1 MTEEKKAR
9 IAVASTV
16 ASVLLLFVLI
26 VVLVYQMANYSAIR
40 KQRAI
45 LERQKEILEEE
56 ISDKEKEI
64 ANRKTEW
71 QMEMQA
77 RKYGLMFPGDS
88 RFETGND

>member
-1 MTEEKKAR
+1 MTEDKKAR
-9 IAVASTV
+9 ITVAATV
-16 ASVLLLFVLI
+16 ASVLLLFILLVVLI
-26 VVLVYQMANYSAIR
+26 YQMANYSAIR
-40 KQRAI
+40 KQKAI
-45 LERQKEILEEE
+45 LERQKQILQEE

-88 RFETGND
+88 RFQTDDD